1 MGSRG
6 NEIPTKVRVTVDE
19 RENRQCLRCGARGRE
34 IHHRMRRREGGHAL
48 SVCIL
53 LCSAC
58 HRWAHANPIAARA
71 GGFIIPTW
79 SQEPTTEI
87 PVAAFYGVV
96 ILDDEGGLRWP
107 TAPRTA

>member
-1 MGSRG
+1 MAGHG
-6 NEIPTKVRVTVDE
+6 PIPTKVRVAVDQ
-19 RENRQCLRCGARGRE
+19 RDNRQCLRCGAAGRE

-58 HRWAHANPIAARA
+58 HRWAHANPVHARA

-79 SQEPTTEI
+79 SQQPATDI
-87 PVAAFYGVV
+87 PVAAFYGTVT
-96 ILDDEGGLRWP
+96 LDDEGGVTW
-107 TAPRTA
+107 TAPHTA